1 MSNYKYKAFISYS
14 HKDAALGEEIHQE
27 LEKYKVPKRLV
38 GKTTGVGTV
47 RARLGQFFRDR
58 EELPAAE
65 DLTAEVAKALKQ
77 SEFLIV
83 LCSPSAAASRWVNK
97 EIIEFKKLRGDK
109 YVLPL
114 ILSGE
119 PWASDTDDKEVEC
132 FPPALRYRISPA
144 GTLSHIRTEPIAAD
158 IRNGSDGRKRGIQKL
173 IAGLLGVGL
182 DQLVERELQRKQR
195 RVMAITSASVLGM
208 VVMGALTYQATTAR
222 NAAERHRAE
231 AEDLIEF
238 MLTDLRDKLEP
249 VGRLD
254 VLDAV
259 GTKAVNYYNAQ
270 DLDDVSD
277 DAMGRRSRAFHML
290 GEIQNS
296 RGNLEQADAMFKR
309 ANAATEGLFDRDPS
323 DPQRIYEHSQSIYWV
338 GHQAWQLGEYL
349 AAQDAWQKYKELSQ
363 QLVTIDPSNIDWQFE
378 LAYAHS
384 NIGTLQ
390 LINLYQPQK
399 AHESFSRSLQVFEG
413 LRSALKDD
421 MDLEYEIAE
430 THGWIADSLLQFGHA
445 RDVRSARELQK
456 GLLENLERKDPLNK
470 TIQTMKVIPFRALG
484 NLSYSEGNHQ
494 EAIRYFSKAVELASR
509 LSAGDIENRR
519 WLSSR
524 GVAHIELS
532 LASLAAGDLVEAQKV
547 FSKAQEIAA
556 ALLIKDEVSLEE
568 TIYFEFKLSFLE
580 YALKKAQK
588 QPSFDAVKEAQVIL
602 EKALLKSEK
611 LKNIANG
618 RSVLATGHLNV
629 ILALQEAGQLEDAET
644 LVNHIWNGQSVLG
657 ELTDY
662 AGAKPSYLKQLLAL
676 AKLNGN
682 VDLQNELQQSLL
694 SRGYAIE

>member
-14 HKDAALGEEIHQE
+14 HKDAALGEEIHKE

-38 GKTTGVGTV
+38 GKATAVGVV
-47 RARLGQFFRDR
+47 PLKLGQFFRDR
-58 EELPAAE
+58 EELPVAE
-65 DLTAEVAKALKQ
+65 DLTTEVAKALGQ
-77 SEFLIV
+77 SEFMIV

-97 EIIEFKKLRGDK
+97 EIIEFKKLRGEK

-119 PWASDTDDKEVEC
+119 PWASDTDDKEAEC

-158 IRNGSDGRKRGIQKL
+158 IREQSDGRKRGIQKL

-208 VVMGALTYQATTAR
+208 IVMGALTYQATTAR

-238 MLTDLRDKLEP
+238 MLTDLRKKLEP

-259 GTKAVNYYNAQ
+259 GTKAVDYYNAQ

-296 RGNLEQADAMFKR
+296 RGNLQQADVMFKR
-309 ANAATEGLFDRDPS
+309 ANAATEGLFERDPS

-338 GHQAWQLGEYL
+338 GHQAWQLGDYT
-349 AAQDAWQKYKELSQ
+349 AAEIAWRKYKELSQ
-363 QLVTIDPSNIDWQFE
+363 QLVSIDPSNIDWQFE

-384 NIGTLQ
+384 NVGTLQ
-390 LINLYQPQK
+390 LINLHQPKK
-399 AHESFSRSLQVFEG
+399 AHESFTRSLKVFEG
-413 LRSALKDD
+413 LRHALNDD
-421 MDLEYEIAE
+421 IDLEYEIAD

-445 RDVRSARELQK
+445 KDVRTARELQK
-456 GLLENLERKDPLNK
+456 GLLEKLEQKDPLNK
-470 TIQTMKVIPFRALG
+470 TVQTMKVIPFRALG
-484 NLSYSEGNHQ
+484 NLSYSEGNYQ
-494 EAIRYFSKAVELASR
+494 EAIRHFTQAVELATQ
-509 LSAGDIENRR
+509 LSISDLENRR
-519 WLSSR
+519 WRSSL
-524 GVAHIELS
+524 GIAYIELS
-532 LASLAAGDLVEAQKV
+532 SVLLTTGDLLGAQEV
-547 FSKAQEIAA
+547 FSEAEEIAA
-556 ALLIKDEVSLEE
+556 ALLGQDKANLEE
-568 TIYFEFKLSFLE
+568 TIYLEFKLAFLE
-580 YALKKAQK
+580 YELRKVQK
-588 QPSFDAVKEAQVIL
+588 ELSFDAVQEAQAIL
-602 EKALLKSEK
+602 DKVLLQAEK
-611 LKNIANG
+611 LKSSTAG
-618 RSVLATGHLNV
+618 RSVLTTGYVNV
-629 ILALQEAGQLEDAET
+629 ILALHDADQLDDAQIKMK
-644 LVNHIWNGQSVLG
+644 HIWGGQSVLG

-662 AGAKPSYLKQLLAL
+662 AGAKPSYLKQLLTL

-682 VDLQNELQQSLL
+682 LDLQNDVEQSLL
-694 SRGYAIE
+694 NRGYAIE